1 MRKSLCLLLICI
13 LLLLT
18 GCSGDSGGRDGN
30 SGPVA
35 LTIWHDKE
43 PAVIAVLEEAVQ
55 ELAPDITVTFE
66 KKTGR
71 GASEKACGRIN
82 FMYCAGRRALASE
95 PSATV
100 RRHRA
105 R

>member
-66 KKTGR
+66 KKTGLTESLKLV
-71 GASEKACGRIN
+71 GNNQNAAPD
-82 FMYCAGRRALASE
+82 MYFFAHDKIGVSSLL
-95 PSATV
+95 TFV
-100 RRHRA
+100 N
-105 R
+105 